1 MRFLN
6 GGGLLHR
13 LLIII
18 GRLIHDKRK
27 KEKINRFII
36 CITWID
42 QLFCLD
48 LVSYFQKF
56 YHELFEWNINP
67 AIPNKF
73 IGLANYFELFQDPK
87 FYTSLKNTML
97 YTAVTVPGQMI
108 LGFLVAILLNRKMKG
123 QTLFRL
129 LYYLPVVTSWV
140 IVSILFQYLFAV
152 RGGLV
157 NFLLKDILH
166 IIPKNIAW
174 LSNPKT
180 AMIPIYTL
188 GIWKGIGW
196 SMLIF
201 LAGLQG
207 IPKEIYEAASLDGAN
222 SWKKTIKI
230 TIPLMV
236 PTILFELVML
246 TIGGFNVFL
255 SVYVMTGGGPMGSTE
270 VLSSYMFKEA
280 FDYFHFG
287 YGAAISVIFFLI
299 VFTISQLQRKLLSK
313 RSLY

>member
-1 MRFLN
+1 MTREKRRKLI
-6 GGGLLHR
+6 GLLFV
-13 LLIII
+13 LPGLI
-18 GRLIHDKRK
+18 
-27 KEKINRFII
+27 
-36 CITWID
+36 
-42 QLFCLD
+42 
-48 LVSYFQKF
+48 SYFAWTLYPIFKSF
-56 YHELFEWNINP
+56 IMSLFEWNINP

-140 IVSILFQYLFAV
+140 IVSILFQYLFAA

>member
-1 MRFLN
+1 MTREKRRKLI
-6 GGGLLHR
+6 GLLFV
-13 LLIII
+13 LPGLI
-18 GRLIHDKRK
+18 
-27 KEKINRFII
+27 
-36 CITWID
+36 
-42 QLFCLD
+42 
-48 LVSYFQKF
+48 SYFAWTLYPIFKSF
-56 YHELFEWNINP
+56 IMSLFEWNINP

-140 IVSILFQYLFAV
+140 IVSILFQYLFAA

-236 PTILFELVML
+236 PTIVFELVML

>member
-1 MRFLN
+1 
-6 GGGLLHR
+6 
-13 LLIII
+13 
-18 GRLIHDKRK
+18 
-27 KEKINRFII
+27 
-36 CITWID
+36 
-42 QLFCLD
+42 
-48 LVSYFQKF
+48 
-56 YHELFEWNINP
+56 
-67 AIPNKF
+67 
-73 IGLANYFELFQDPK
+73 
-87 FYTSLKNTML
+87 
-97 YTAVTVPGQMI
+97 MI

-140 IVSILFQYLFAV
+140 IVSILFQYLFAA

-236 PTILFELVML
+236 PTIVFVLVML

-270 VLSSYMFKEA
+270 VLSSYMFREA

>member
-1 MRFLN
+1 MTREKRRKLI
-6 GGGLLHR
+6 GLLFV
-13 LLIII
+13 LPGLI
-18 GRLIHDKRK
+18 
-27 KEKINRFII
+27 
-36 CITWID
+36 
-42 QLFCLD
+42 
-48 LVSYFQKF
+48 SYFAWTLYPIFKSF
-56 YHELFEWNINP
+56 IMSLFEWNINP

-87 FYTSLKNTML
+87 FYTALKNTVL
-97 YTAVTVPGQMI
+97 YTVVTVPGQMI

-140 IVSILFQYLFAV
+140 IVSILFQYLFAA

-222 SWKKTIKI
+222 SWKKSIKI

-236 PTILFELVML
+236 PTIVFELVML

>member
-1 MRFLN
+1 MTREKRRKLI
-6 GGGLLHR
+6 GLLFV
-13 LLIII
+13 LPGLI
-18 GRLIHDKRK
+18 
-27 KEKINRFII
+27 
-36 CITWID
+36 
-42 QLFCLD
+42 
-48 LVSYFQKF
+48 SYFAWTLYPIFKSF
-56 YHELFEWNINP
+56 IMSLFEWNINP

-140 IVSILFQYLFAV
+140 IVSILFQYLFAA

-255 SVYVMTGGGPMGSTE
+255 SVYVMTGGGPMCSTE

>member
-1 MRFLN
+1 MTREKRRKLV
-6 GGGLLHR
+6 GLLFV
-13 LLIII
+13 LPGLISYLAWTLYPII
-18 GRLIHDKRK
+18 KS
-27 KEKINRFII
+27 FIMS
-36 CITWID
+36 
-42 QLFCLD
+42 L
-48 LVSYFQKF
+48 YK
-56 YHELFEWNINP
+56 WNINP
-67 AIPNKF
+67 NIPNKF
-73 IGLANYFELFQDPK
+73 IGLENYTQLFQDPK
-87 FYTSLKNTML
+87 FYAALKNTIF
-97 YTAVTVPGQMI
+97 YTLITVPGQMVF
-108 LGFLVAILLNRKMKG
+108 GFLVALLLNRKMKG

-129 LYYLPVVTSWV
+129 LYYLPVITSWV
-140 IVSILFQYLFAV
+140 IVSILFQYLFAA

-157 NFLLKDILH
+157 NFLLKDLLH
-166 IIPKNIAW
+166 IIQKDVPW
-174 LSNPKT
+174 LSNLKT

-207 IPKEIYEAASLDGAN
+207 IPKQLYEAASLDGAN
-222 SWKKTIKI
+222 SWQTTTKI
-230 TIPLMV
+230 TLPLMV
-236 PTILFELVML
+236 PTIMFELVML

-287 YGAAISVIFFLI
+287 YGSAISVIFFII
-299 VFTISQLQRKLLSK
+299 VFTIAQIQRKLLAK

>member
-1 MRFLN
+1 MTREKRRKLI
-6 GGGLLHR
+6 GLLFV
-13 LLIII
+13 LPGLI
-18 GRLIHDKRK
+18 
-27 KEKINRFII
+27 
-36 CITWID
+36 
-42 QLFCLD
+42 
-48 LVSYFQKF
+48 SYFAWTLYPIFKSF
-56 YHELFEWNINP
+56 IMSLFEWNINP

-87 FYTSLKNTML
+87 FYTSLKNTIL
-97 YTAVTVPGQMI
+97 YTVVTVPGQMI

-140 IVSILFQYLFAV
+140 IVSILFQYLFAAQ
-152 RGGLV
+152 GGLV

-222 SWKKTIKI
+222 SWKKATKI

-236 PTILFELVML
+236 PTIVFELVML

-299 VFTISQLQRKLLSK
+299 VFAISQLQRKLLSK

>member
-1 MRFLN
+1 MTREKRRKLI
-6 GGGLLHR
+6 GLLFV
-13 LLIII
+13 LPGLI
-18 GRLIHDKRK
+18 
-27 KEKINRFII
+27 
-36 CITWID
+36 
-42 QLFCLD
+42 
-48 LVSYFQKF
+48 SYFAWTLYPIFKSF
-56 YHELFEWNINP
+56 IMSLFEWNINP

-140 IVSILFQYLFAV
+140 IVSILFQYLFAA

-180 AMIPIYTL
+180 AMVPIYTL

>member
-1 MRFLN
+1 MTREKRRKLI
-6 GGGLLHR
+6 GLLFV
-13 LLIII
+13 LPGLI
-18 GRLIHDKRK
+18 
-27 KEKINRFII
+27 
-36 CITWID
+36 
-42 QLFCLD
+42 
-48 LVSYFQKF
+48 SYFAWTLYPIFKSF
-56 YHELFEWNINP
+56 IMSLFEWNINP

-87 FYTSLKNTML
+87 FYTSLKNTIL
-97 YTAVTVPGQMI
+97 YTVVTVPGQMI

-140 IVSILFQYLFAV
+140 IVSILFQYLFAA

-236 PTILFELVML
+236 PTIVFVLVML

-270 VLSSYMFKEA
+270 VLSSYMFREA

>member
-1 MRFLN
+1 MTREKRRKSV
-6 GGGLLHR
+6 GLLFV
-13 LLIII
+13 LPGLITYFAWTLYPII
-18 GRLIHDKRK
+18 KS
-27 KEKINRFII
+27 FIMS
-36 CITWID
+36 
-42 QLFCLD
+42 L
-48 LVSYFQKF
+48 Y
-56 YHELFEWNINP
+56 EWNINP
-67 AIPNKF
+67 NISNKF
-73 IGLANYFELFQDPK
+73 IGLENYIELFQDPK
-87 FYTSLKNTML
+87 FYVAPKNTIF
-97 YTAVTVPGQMI
+97 YTLITVPGQMI
-108 LGFLVAILLNRKMKG
+108 FGFLVALLLNRKMKG

-140 IVSILFQYLFAV
+140 IVSILFQYLFAA

-157 NFLLKDILH
+157 NFLLKDMFH
-166 IIPKNIAW
+166 IIQKDIAW

-207 IPKEIYEAASLDGAN
+207 IPKQLYEAASLDGAN
-222 SWKKTIKI
+222 SWQTTTKI
-230 TIPLMV
+230 TLPLMV
-236 PTILFELVML
+236 PTIMFELVML

-287 YGAAISVIFFLI
+287 YGSAISVIFFII
-299 VFTISQLQRKLLSK
+299 VFTIAQIQRKLLAK
-313 RSLY
+313 RSFY

>member
-1 MRFLN
+1 MTREKRRKLI
-6 GGGLLHR
+6 GLLFV
-13 LLIII
+13 LPGLI
-18 GRLIHDKRK
+18 
-27 KEKINRFII
+27 
-36 CITWID
+36 
-42 QLFCLD
+42 
-48 LVSYFQKF
+48 SYFAWTLYPIFKSF
-56 YHELFEWNINP
+56 IMSLFEWNINP

-180 AMIPIYTL
+180 AMVPIYTL

-236 PTILFELVML
+236 PTIVFELVML

-255 SVYVMTGGGPMGSTE
+255 SVYVMTGGGPMCSTE

>member
-1 MRFLN
+1 MTREKRRKLI
-6 GGGLLHR
+6 GLLFV
-13 LLIII
+13 LPGLI
-18 GRLIHDKRK
+18 
-27 KEKINRFII
+27 
-36 CITWID
+36 
-42 QLFCLD
+42 
-48 LVSYFQKF
+48 SYFAWTLYPIFKSF
-56 YHELFEWNINP
+56 IMSLFEWNINP

-140 IVSILFQYLFAV
+140 IVSILFQYLFAA

-180 AMIPIYTL
+180 AMVPIYTL

-236 PTILFELVML
+236 PTIVFELVML

-255 SVYVMTGGGPMGSTE
+255 SVYVMTGGGPMCSTE

>member
-1 MRFLN
+1 MTREKRRKLI
-6 GGGLLHR
+6 GLLFV
-13 LLIII
+13 LPGLI
-18 GRLIHDKRK
+18 
-27 KEKINRFII
+27 
-36 CITWID
+36 
-42 QLFCLD
+42 
-48 LVSYFQKF
+48 SYFAWTLYPIFKSF
-56 YHELFEWNINP
+56 IMSLFEWNINP

-140 IVSILFQYLFAV
+140 IVSILFQYLFAA

-180 AMIPIYTL
+180 AMVPIYTL

-236 PTILFELVML
+236 PTIVFELVML

-255 SVYVMTGGGPMGSTE
+255 SVYVMTGGGPMCSTE

-299 VFTISQLQRKLLSK
+299 VFAISQLQRKLLSK

>member
-1 MRFLN
+1 MTREKRRKLI
-6 GGGLLHR
+6 GLLFV
-13 LLIII
+13 LPGLI
-18 GRLIHDKRK
+18 
-27 KEKINRFII
+27 
-36 CITWID
+36 
-42 QLFCLD
+42 
-48 LVSYFQKF
+48 SYFAWTLYPIFKSF
-56 YHELFEWNINP
+56 IMSLFEWNINP

-87 FYTSLKNTML
+87 FYTSLKNTIL
-97 YTAVTVPGQMI
+97 YTVVTVPGQMI

-140 IVSILFQYLFAV
+140 IVSILFQYLFAAQ
-152 RGGLV
+152 GGLV

-222 SWKKTIKI
+222 SWKKATKI

-236 PTILFELVML
+236 PTIVFELVML

>member
-1 MRFLN
+1 MTREKRRKLI
-6 GGGLLHR
+6 GLLFV
-13 LLIII
+13 LPGLI
-18 GRLIHDKRK
+18 
-27 KEKINRFII
+27 
-36 CITWID
+36 
-42 QLFCLD
+42 
-48 LVSYFQKF
+48 SYFAWTLYPIFKSF
-56 YHELFEWNINP
+56 IMSLFEWNINP

-236 PTILFELVML
+236 PTIVFELVML

-255 SVYVMTGGGPMGSTE
+255 SVYVMTGGGPMCSTE

>member
-1 MRFLN
+1 MTREKRRKLI
-6 GGGLLHR
+6 GLLFV
-13 LLIII
+13 LPGLI
-18 GRLIHDKRK
+18 
-27 KEKINRFII
+27 
-36 CITWID
+36 
-42 QLFCLD
+42 
-48 LVSYFQKF
+48 SYFAWTLYPIFKSF
-56 YHELFEWNINP
+56 IMSLFEWNINP

-87 FYTSLKNTML
+87 FYTSLKNTIL
-97 YTAVTVPGQMI
+97 YTVVTVPGQMI

-140 IVSILFQYLFAV
+140 IVSILFQYLFAAQ
-152 RGGLV
+152 GGLV

-236 PTILFELVML
+236 PTIVFELVML

-255 SVYVMTGGGPMGSTE
+255 SVYVMTGGGPMCSTE

>member
-1 MRFLN
+1 MTREKRRKLI
-6 GGGLLHR
+6 GLLFV
-13 LLIII
+13 LPGLI
-18 GRLIHDKRK
+18 
-27 KEKINRFII
+27 
-36 CITWID
+36 
-42 QLFCLD
+42 
-48 LVSYFQKF
+48 SYFAWTLYPIFKSF
-56 YHELFEWNINP
+56 IMSLFEWNINP

-87 FYTSLKNTML
+87 FYTSLKNTIL
-97 YTAVTVPGQMI
+97 YTVVTVPGQMI

-140 IVSILFQYLFAV
+140 IVSILFQYLFAAQ
-152 RGGLV
+152 GGLV

-180 AMIPIYTL
+180 AMVPIYTL

-222 SWKKTIKI
+222 SWKKATKI

-236 PTILFELVML
+236 PTIVFELVML

-299 VFTISQLQRKLLSK
+299 VFAISQLQRKLLSK

>member
-1 MRFLN
+1 MTREKRRKLV
-6 GGGLLHR
+6 GLLFV
-13 LLIII
+13 LPGLISYLAWTLYPII
-18 GRLIHDKRK
+18 KS
-27 KEKINRFII
+27 FIMS
-36 CITWID
+36 
-42 QLFCLD
+42 L
-48 LVSYFQKF
+48 YK
-56 YHELFEWNINP
+56 WNINP
-67 AIPNKF
+67 NIPNKF
-73 IGLANYFELFQDPK
+73 IGLENYTQLFQDPK
-87 FYTSLKNTML
+87 FYAALKNTIF
-97 YTAVTVPGQMI
+97 YTLITVPGQMVF
-108 LGFLVAILLNRKMKG
+108 GFLVALLLNRKMKG

-129 LYYLPVVTSWV
+129 LYYLPVITSWV
-140 IVSILFQYLFAV
+140 IVSILFQYLFAA

-157 NFLLKDILH
+157 NFLLKDLLH
-166 IIPKNIAW
+166 MIQKDVPW

-207 IPKEIYEAASLDGAN
+207 IPKQLYEAASLDGAN
-222 SWKKTIKI
+222 SWQTTTKI
-230 TIPLMV
+230 TLPLMV
-236 PTILFELVML
+236 PTIMFELVML

-287 YGAAISVIFFLI
+287 YGSAISVIFFII
-299 VFTISQLQRKLLSK
+299 VFTIAQIQRKLLAK

>member
-1 MRFLN
+1 MTREKRRKLI
-6 GGGLLHR
+6 GLLFV
-13 LLIII
+13 LPGLI
-18 GRLIHDKRK
+18 
-27 KEKINRFII
+27 
-36 CITWID
+36 
-42 QLFCLD
+42 
-48 LVSYFQKF
+48 SYFAWTLYPIFKSF
-56 YHELFEWNINP
+56 IMSLFEWNINP

-140 IVSILFQYLFAV
+140 IVSILFQYLFAA

-180 AMIPIYTL
+180 AMVPIYTL

-255 SVYVMTGGGPMGSTE
+255 SVYVMTGGGPMCSTE

>member
-1 MRFLN
+1 
-6 GGGLLHR
+6 
-13 LLIII
+13 
-18 GRLIHDKRK
+18 
-27 KEKINRFII
+27 
-36 CITWID
+36 
-42 QLFCLD
+42 
-48 LVSYFQKF
+48 
-56 YHELFEWNINP
+56 
-67 AIPNKF
+67 
-73 IGLANYFELFQDPK
+73 
-87 FYTSLKNTML
+87 L

-140 IVSILFQYLFAV
+140 IVSILFQYLFAA

-180 AMIPIYTL
+180 AMVPIYTL

-236 PTILFELVML
+236 PTIVFELVML

-255 SVYVMTGGGPMGSTE
+255 SVYVMTGGGPMCSTE

>member
-1 MRFLN
+1 MTREKRRKSV
-6 GGGLLHR
+6 GLLFV
-13 LLIII
+13 LPGLITYFAWTLYPII
-18 GRLIHDKRK
+18 KS
-27 KEKINRFII
+27 FIMS
-36 CITWID
+36 
-42 QLFCLD
+42 L
-48 LVSYFQKF
+48 Y
-56 YHELFEWNINP
+56 EWNINP
-67 AIPNKF
+67 NISNKF
-73 IGLANYFELFQDPK
+73 IGLENYIELFQDPK
-87 FYTSLKNTML
+87 FYVALKNTIF
-97 YTAVTVPGQMI
+97 YTLITVPGQMI
-108 LGFLVAILLNRKMKG
+108 FGFLVALLLNRKMKG

-140 IVSILFQYLFAV
+140 IVSILFQYLFAA

-157 NFLLKDILH
+157 NFLLKDMFH
-166 IIPKNIAW
+166 IIQKDIAW

-207 IPKEIYEAASLDGAN
+207 IPKQLYEAASLDGAN
-222 SWKKTIKI
+222 SWQTTTKI
-230 TIPLMV
+230 TLPLMV
-236 PTILFELVML
+236 PTIMFELVML

-287 YGAAISVIFFLI
+287 YGSAISVIFFII
-299 VFTISQLQRKLLSK
+299 VFTIAQIQRKLLAK
-313 RSLY
+313 RSFY